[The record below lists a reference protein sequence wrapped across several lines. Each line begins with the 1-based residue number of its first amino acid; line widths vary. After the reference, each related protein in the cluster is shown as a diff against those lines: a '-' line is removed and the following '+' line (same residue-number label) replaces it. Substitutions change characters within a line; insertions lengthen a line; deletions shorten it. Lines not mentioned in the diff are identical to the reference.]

1 MPKRRADLSESALKK
16 LIRCENF
23 MEKEISSD
31 NTPEACLKLLK
42 KVCEERNAAL
52 QGHERALAEWQ
63 MGDSYFRRDVRK
75 DIALFMRCLKRKLGG
90 ELSDAY
96 SECELYFYQQKRYFK
111 NLRRIRKKKS
121 AADSSC
127 PGKTSFNQAGIYNG
141 LA

>member
-52 QGHERALAEWQ
+52 QGHERTLAEWQ
-63 MGDSYFRRDVRK
+63 MDDSYFLTKFDV
-75 DIALFMRCLKRKLGG
+75 KLGVVI
-90 ELSDAY
+90 
-96 SECELYFYQQKRYFK
+96 KNFK
-111 NLRRIRKKKS
+111 FTAIR
-121 AADSSC
+121 
-127 PGKTSFNQAGIYNG
+127 
-141 LA
+141 